1 MNTIHAYCILYTALQ
16 DYMNIS
22 NVYLNFSSGVQRRDV
37 NVTILDD
44 DMFEADEELYVMMSV
59 VNTSDANIFID
70 VPMATIVIINDD
82 RKKWLLTSIAYDVI
96 FSLSHQ

>member
-1 MNTIHAYCILYTALQ
+1 MNTIHAYRIPYTALQ
-16 DYMNIS
+16 DYVNIS

-37 NVTILDD
+37 VVTILDD

-70 VPMATIVIINDD
+70 VPMATVVIND
-82 RKKWLLTSIAYDVI
+82 RKK
-96 FSLSHQ
+96 

>member
-1 MNTIHAYCILYTALQ
+1 MNTIHAYRILYTALQ
-16 DYMNIS
+16 DYVNIS

-70 VPMATIVIINDD
+70 VPMATVVIINDD
-82 RKKWLLTSIAYDVI
+82 RKK
-96 FSLSHQ
+96 